1 VTAQFRVATVST
13 HATER
18 GGTQTWEGRDVTAQ
32 LIERAQAGDG
42 EAFRELTDPYRRQLH
57 VHCYRMLGSLHDADD
72 ALQDTLLAAWQ
83 GLNGFEGRSSL
94 RTWLYRVATNRCLNM
109 VRAASRRPQ
118 ASWPVP
124 EVDPIEPTRLGEVV
138 WLEPYPDAL
147 VPETQYETSETISL
161 AFITTLQLLP
171 PRQRAVLVLRDV
183 LGFHA
188 DEVADTLDTTL
199 ESVTSALKR
208 ARATIH
214 RRLESEAAHEP
225 PPAPNSPEEA
235 ALVERLTRAYETGDI
250 DGLIALLT
258 DDVWVA
264 MPPVPLEYQGIELAR
279 RFHTAVT
286 FRNGRRWRV
295 VSTRANGQ
303 PAFGA
308 YLRDPAGGPSHAV
321 GLITFTLAGDRVSAI
336 TRFETSVLPYF
347 GLPRTLHS

>member
-1 VTAQFRVATVST
+1 
-13 HATER
+13 
-18 GGTQTWEGRDVTAQ
+18 
-32 LIERAQAGDG
+32 
-42 EAFRELTDPYRRQLH
+42 
-57 VHCYRMLGSLHDADD
+57 M
-72 ALQDTLLAAWQ
+72 
-83 GLNGFEGRSSL
+83 
-94 RTWLYRVATNRCLNM
+94 
-109 VRAASRRPQ
+109 
-118 ASWPVP
+118 P

-147 VPETQYETSETISL
+147 LVPEAQYETSETISL
-161 AFITTLQLLP
+161 AFITALQLLP

-208 ARATIH
+208 ARAAIN

-286 FRNGRRWRV
+286 FRNGRTVAGGADEGQRSARV
-295 VSTRANGQ
+295 RGVPARPRRRSEPRRGFNHVHPRRRPRLRHHQVRDVGPSALRLAPNASIVGEAPGRDRLSPGRDFARAVLRHRARRTFSSQVVGSNPIVSTR
-303 PAFGA
+303 
-308 YLRDPAGGPSHAV
+308 
-321 GLITFTLAGDRVSAI
+321 TC
-336 TRFETSVLPYF
+336 
-347 GLPRTLHS
+347 